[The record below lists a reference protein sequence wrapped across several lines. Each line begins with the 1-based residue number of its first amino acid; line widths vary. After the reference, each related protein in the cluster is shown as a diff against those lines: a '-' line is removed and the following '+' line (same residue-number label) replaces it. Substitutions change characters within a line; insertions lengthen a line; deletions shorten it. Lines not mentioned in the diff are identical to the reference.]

1 MKLIEAWQDAAIR
14 EGFAKGCPLKQIA
27 AETGLS
33 ALEIFQRQ
41 VALKLL
47 PSGPIRDSDIEAP
60 DKRVGPE
67 RL

>member
-14 EGFAKGCPLKQIA
+14 EGFALGRPLEQIT

-33 ALEIFQRQ
+33 VLEVFRRQ
-41 VALKLL
+41 VALKLM

-60 DKRVGPE
+60 VVGQFE
-67 RL
+67 S